1 MCLSFHLRSAQV
13 VWLMRKLS
21 RPSTLSSF
29 PKGVNTYVFHYIN
42 RCVYWFSKFILFILS
57 IFYYSLRCHH
67 IRPFPVQCIWS
78 WQKWL
83 HSFWGEKLFT
93 HSASLL
99 PTICISSL
107 SSLCP
112 DSTAL
117 IGRTLWLVC
126 PCCWEDL
133 SLKSSTGLSTFTTST
148 RMVTSLKRC
157 SLNLHAVK
165 LQRFHHW
172 YFCQVDSKSNKWHVC
187 VCVHE
192 GDAVN
197 HEVNLRHDGQVHLPQ
212 CARRSSIWTCG
223 KVLPGTNNKHIYV

>member
-83 HSFWGEKLFT
+83 HSFWGENLFT
-93 HSASLL
+93 HSVSLYPQFVFL
-99 PTICISSL
+99 H
-107 SSLCP
+107 CP
-112 DSTAL
+112 VFAL
-117 IGRTLWLVC
+117 TLL
-126 PCCWEDL
+126 L
-133 SLKSSTGLSTFTTST
+133 SLAGLCDWSV
-148 RMVTSLKRC
+148 RVAERIC
-157 SLNLHAVK
+157 
-165 LQRFHHW
+165 HW
-172 YFCQVDSKSNKWHVC
+172 KAQLGFQP
-187 VCVHE
+187 
-192 GDAVN
+192 
-197 HEVNLRHDGQVHLPQ
+197 LRHQQGWLH
-212 CARRSSIWTCG
+212 
-223 KVLPGTNNKHIYV
+223 H